1 MILLT
6 ISPSSFFLRIPHVGG
21 GDPQQME
28 KTEKQEMYSPRR
40 WGVIPLY
47 PRLNGNKHCIPHVG
61 GGDPP
66 QMKLYPHVK

>member
-40 WGVIPLY
+40 WG
-47 PRLNGNKHCIPHVG
+47 
-61 GGDPP
+61 
-66 QMKLYPHVK
+66 